1 MRVIQHKSG
10 SQFGWEGLQ
19 GALRTVVPVVFL
31 AVMPV
36 ALALV
41 FLFLIVPLDSLGLD
55 FRASFWP
62 AADAVLH
69 GHTPYPPLDAAALAD
84 RSAFRYPPLVAIVL
98 APFALLPVGLATALA
113 LVATVAALAATLWV
127 LGVRD
132 WRCYGVSLGSP
143 AVLACVQTAALSAL
157 LALAVALAWRSRHR
171 GRATPLL
178 LAAAMVAKLF
188 LWPLLLWLL
197 VVRGWRCAALTATGA
212 AGLVVAPW
220 VLGFPGARNYPHL
233 LETMTRIEGRHAYT
247 PRALALSLGAGP
259 QLAEVVAL
267 ALGMGALLAALAVS
281 RLEQTDRRGL
291 ALTLLAALLLS
302 PIVWAH
308 YLVILLPLM
317 AIVSRRLSLI
327 WFAPLG
333 LWFAGGTWNT
343 PAGWQIGI
351 GLTVMTVITVGA
363 LHHMGS
369 RHLGSDP
376 AWRGLTPSGGFVQ
389 ARTA

>member
-1 MRVIQHKSG
+1 VSVIRHKSG
-10 SQFGWEGLQ
+10 FSLEPRGLQ
-19 GALRTVVPVVFL
+19 RALRTLVPIVFL
-31 AVMPV
+31 GLVPV

-41 FLFLIVPLDSLGLD
+41 FLFVIVPPDSLGLD

-84 RSAFRYPPLVAIVL
+84 RSAFRYPPLVAVVL
-98 APFALLPVGLATALA
+98 TPFALLPVGIATAIA
-113 LVATVAALAATLWV
+113 LLATVAALAAALWV

-143 AVLACVQTAALSAL
+143 AVLACLQTAALSAF
-157 LALAVALAWRSRHR
+157 LALAVALAWRLRHR
-171 GRATPLL
+171 GRATPVL
-178 LAAAMVAKLF
+178 LAAAIVAKVF

-197 VVRGWRCAALTATGA
+197 VVRGWRCAALTTAGA
-212 AGLVVAPW
+212 VGLVVAPW
-220 VLGFPGARNYPHL
+220 ALGFPGARNYPHL

-267 ALGMGALLAALAVS
+267 ALGLSALFAAIAVS
-281 RLEQTDRRGL
+281 LREQSDRRTL

-308 YLVILLPLM
+308 YLVVLLPLM

-333 LWFAGGTWNT
+333 LWFAGGTWDT
-343 PAGWQIGI
+343 PAGWQIAI
-351 GLTVMTVITVGA
+351 GLAVMTLITLGA
-363 LHHMGS
+363 LTAL
-369 RHLGSDP
+369 RELLLQ
-376 AWRGLTPSGGFVQ
+376 RTLTLEGRL
-389 ARTA
+389 AATAELASA